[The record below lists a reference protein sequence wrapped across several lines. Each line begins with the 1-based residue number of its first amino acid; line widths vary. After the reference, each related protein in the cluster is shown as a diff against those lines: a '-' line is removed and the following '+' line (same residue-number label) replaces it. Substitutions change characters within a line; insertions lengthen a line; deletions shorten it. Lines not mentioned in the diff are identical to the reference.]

1 MKNILFTVFTLF
13 ILNCFSQIKIG
24 ENPNNINPSALFEAE
39 STSKGFLP
47 PRMTSAQRD
56 AIQSPAA
63 GLRIF
68 NLTTSCENYFNG
80 VAWYELCGNCVL
92 PLPNTPSSIIGSTT
106 VCSGNS
112 YTYSVNPVQN
122 ATSYIWQFPTGW
134 TVTAGAGTNSV
145 TVLPNSTPGNVSCQA
160 SNLCGNSSVISSSI
174 SSISPPNTPTASTIT
189 PSQNQITWQWNSS
202 ANATSYIWNSSNN
215 SNTATSLGN
224 TTTLIQTG
232 LNCNTQRTIY
242 VWASNSCGLSSP
254 LSLLSQTLPCCNT
267 FTGTLANGLLSYHK
281 MCGNLNDISG
291 NGRHGQNP
299 NSLALTQ
306 DKNNVSQYAYQLQ
319 QSNSNFDFPSP
330 GVSDYTIS
338 IWVKPTS
345 TQANVDIIQFLSSS
359 AHGEHSQTIRTNQ
372 SGFFEHRLWHGGDAT
387 VTSSTLTQ
395 PNTWYHLVATA
406 KSGSQM
412 KFFINGVQVGSAPIN
427 SIWTLGNM
435 FRVGKSN
442 RPGANNSF
450 TGTIDEIGVWN
461 RELTNA
467 EVTTLYNSY

>member
-1 MKNILFTVFTLF
+1 
-13 ILNCFSQIKIG
+13 
-24 ENPNNINPSALFEAE
+24 
-39 STSKGFLP
+39 
-47 PRMTSAQRD
+47 
-56 AIQSPAA
+56 
-63 GLRIF
+63 
-68 NLTTSCENYFNG
+68 
-80 VAWYELCGNCVL
+80 
-92 PLPNTPSSIIGSTT
+92 
-106 VCSGNS
+106 
-112 YTYSVNPVQN
+112 
-122 ATSYIWQFPTGW
+122 
-134 TVTAGAGTNSV
+134 
-145 TVLPNSTPGNVSCQA
+145 
-160 SNLCGNSSVISSSI
+160 
-174 SSISPPNTPTASTIT
+174 
-189 PSQNQITWQWNSS
+189 
-202 ANATSYIWNSSNN
+202 
-215 SNTATSLGN
+215 
-224 TTTLIQTG
+224 
-232 LNCNTQRTIY
+232 
-242 VWASNSCGLSSP
+242 
-254 LSLLSQTLPCCNT
+254 
-267 FTGTLANGLLSYHK
+267 
-281 MCGNLNDISG
+281 
-291 NGRHGQNP
+291 
-299 NSLALTQ
+299 LALTQ

-345 TQANVDIIQFLSSS
+345 TQANVDIIQFLTSS